1 MIAPPRLTVTKLR
14 KEYPAGDDV
23 LAVLKDVTLT
33 IHPGELVAIVGQSG
47 SGKSTLMNILGCL
60 DRATSGDYQ
69 VGDRL
74 VKDLSPDDLAEL
86 RREHFGF
93 IFQRYHLLGD
103 LSALANVEVPAI
115 YSGAALSERHTR
127 ATDLLTRLG
136 LKDRAHHRPGQ
147 LSGGQQQR
155 VSIARALMNGGQI
168 IFADEPTGALD
179 SASGVEVLAILKE
192 LHQKGHT
199 VVIVTHDRELANH
212 CHRIIEIRDGVILSD
227 RVNSPLAEDASF
239 PSTPAS
245 PPDSANTSTGK
256 FSPSAWAGRFSE
268 AFKMSILAMRAHK
281 LRTFLT
287 MLGIII
293 GIASVVSVVALGEG
307 SKQKVLEQ
315 ISSIGTNTLEIMGGR
330 GFGDMRSGSIRTL
343 TVQDAEALA
352 RQDYIDSV
360 TPIVSTSKT
369 IKFGNAAATGSI
381 QGVGEQYFRVKGLS
395 VAQGRLFTAGDVS
408 SYAQKAV
415 IDQNTLNTLFPGS
428 GQSAI
433 GKTII
438 LGSTPVQI
446 IGVLKSSSSGF
457 GMNSSSNNI
466 YVPYTSVISR
476 ILGTSTLRSITVRL
490 KDTVDSSVAE
500 SGVVDLLTKR
510 HGKKDFFII
519 NTDQIRETIT
529 ATTQTLTI
537 LISAIAVISL
547 VVGGIGVMNIM
558 LVSVTE
564 RTSEIGVRMA
574 VGARQ
579 SDILQQFL
587 TEAILVCLLG
597 GCLGIMTALSFGYV
611 FAQFSTDFR
620 LIFSGSTIAA
630 AFGVSTMIGLV
641 FGFLPALNAAR
652 LDPVTALARD

>member
-1 MIAPPRLTVTKLR
+1 MISPPTLEVRTLR
-14 KEYPAGDDV
+14 KEYPAGDEV

-60 DRATSGDYQ
+60 DRATSGEYL
-69 VGDRL
+69 VGGRS
-74 VKDLSPDDLAEL
+74 VKKLSPDELAEL

-103 LSALANVEVPAI
+103 LSALSNVEVPAV
-115 YSGAALSERHTR
+115 YSGVPIAERHSR
-127 ATDLLTRLG
+127 ANELLTRLG
-136 LKDRAHHRPGQ
+136 LKDRTHHRPGQ

-179 SASGVEVLAILKE
+179 SASGVEVLQILKE

-199 VVIVTHDRELANH
+199 VVIVTHDRDLASH
-212 CHRIIEIRDGVILSD
+212 CHRIIEIRDGIILSD
-227 RVNSPLAEDASF
+227 TAQNQPVFDSPSSIDASELLSQ
-239 PSTPAS
+239 PLSS
-245 PPDSANTSTGK
+245 G
-256 FSPSAWAGRFSE
+256 AWFGRFTE
-268 AFKMSILAMRAHK
+268 AFKMSVLAMRAHK

-330 GFGDMRSGSIRTL
+330 GFGDMRSGSVRTL
-343 TVQDAEALA
+343 TVMDADALA

-369 IKFGNAAATGSI
+369 IKFGSTAATGSI
-381 QGVGEQYFRVKGLS
+381 QGVGEQYFRVKGLTI
-395 VAQGRLFTAGDVS
+395 AEGQLFTGDDVA

-415 IDQNTLNTLFPGS
+415 IDQNTLNTLFPNQTGS
-428 GQSAI
+428 VIGQ
-433 GKTII
+433 TII
-438 LGSTPVQI
+438 LGSTPVQV
-446 IGVLKSSSSGF
+446 IGILKTSSSGF

-476 ILGTSTLRSITVRL
+476 ILGTSTLRSITVRI
-490 KDTVDSSVAE
+490 KDDVDSSVAE
-500 SGVVDLLTKR
+500 AGVVDLLTKR

-547 VVGGIGVMNIM
+547 IVGGIGVMNIM

-587 TEAILVCLLG
+587 TEAILVCLIG
-597 GCLGIMTALSFGYV
+597 GFLGILSALSFGYV

-630 AFGVSTMIGLV
+630 AFGVSTIIGLV